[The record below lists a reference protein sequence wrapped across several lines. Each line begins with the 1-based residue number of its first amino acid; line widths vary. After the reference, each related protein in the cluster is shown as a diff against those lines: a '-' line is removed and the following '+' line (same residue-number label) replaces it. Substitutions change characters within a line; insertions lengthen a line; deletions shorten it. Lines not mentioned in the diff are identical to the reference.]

1 MITMETIGGQ
11 RYLCTMYLTKYGTL
25 FIHWFRYMFLFHTRE
40 PAELS
45 SLVDSLL
52 ESPKKAPDDPR
63 RAPSV
68 QTLDPNK
75 QAKLREY
82 LSRKTV
88 TKVKSTRP
96 GTFYELKK

>member
-1 MITMETIGGQ
+1 MFTMETIGGRGIYVQ
-11 RYLCTMYLTKYGTL
+11 CIILSIL
-25 FIHWFRYMFLFHTRE
+25 FIHWFGYLFLFHTRE

-45 SLVDSLL
+45 SLADSLL

-68 QTLDPNK
+68 QILDPNK